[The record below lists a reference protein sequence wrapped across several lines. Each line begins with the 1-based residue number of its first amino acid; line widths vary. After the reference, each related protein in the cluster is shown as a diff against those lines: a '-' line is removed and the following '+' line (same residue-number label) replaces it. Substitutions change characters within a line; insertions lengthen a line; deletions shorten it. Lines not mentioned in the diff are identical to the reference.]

1 MLTRSRHITPHPHE
15 SPRRLFFRARN
26 NQIMFA
32 DIILLM
38 LLGMV
43 FGTVTGLIPGI
54 HPNTM
59 FVLMLSALSFFLF
72 GVPAFLIMV
81 FVFSLAVSNTF
92 TDFIPS
98 IIFGAPDPDAALSV
112 LPGHRM
118 LLLGRGYEAL
128 SLTVLG
134 GVGVAS
140 LTLLTLPVI
149 LYMVPFIY
157 LSIRPVMHILLVA
170 VVAWMVVGER
180 GRSRLTAFILFLL
193 SGMFGVV
200 SLNAYPSGSM
210 LFPAF
215 TGLFAFSTL
224 LVSYWSGGYLPKQEI
239 SSDMGGDQRTGVL
252 AGWLAGWFSG
262 MLPGVGAAQAGAF
275 AARAVGAK
283 TREFL
288 SALGG
293 INTSNILFTF
303 VMFYVLGKTRSG
315 ATWAM
320 SQVSGSLGMWEM
332 VVIVLVGFIT
342 CLLSGMA
349 TLGLGRLMLSRL
361 SNIPYRRL
369 TGGVGLFLVI
379 MVALLSGLPGLL
391 AAFTGTSIGLLTV
404 LSGVRR
410 SHLMGFLLLP
420 TMLYFSGASPYLMV
434 SLGI

>member
-1 MLTRSRHITPHPHE
+1 
-15 SPRRLFFRARN
+15 
-26 NQIMFA
+26 MFA
-32 DIILLM
+32 DIMIFM

-43 FGTVTGLIPGI
+43 FGTATGLIPGI
-54 HPNTM
+54 HPNTV

-72 GVPAFLIMV
+72 GVPVFLIMV
-81 FVFSLAVSNTF
+81 FVFSLAISNTF

-118 LLLGRGYEAL
+118 LLMGRGYEAL

-149 LYMVPFIY
+149 LYLVPFIY
-157 LSIRPVMHILLVA
+157 LSIKPVMHILLVV
-170 VVAWMVVGER
+170 VVAWMVLGE
-180 GRSRLTAFILFLL
+180 GGWSSFTALTIFLL
-193 SGMFGVV
+193 SGVFGVV

-224 LVSYWSGGYLPKQEI
+224 LMSYWTGGYLPKQDI
-239 SSDMGGDQRTGVL
+239 SGDIGGEQRTGIL

-262 MLPGVGAAQAGAF
+262 MLPGVGAAQAGVL
-275 AARAVGAK
+275 AARSVGAR

-315 ATWAM
+315 AMWAM
-320 SQVSGSLGMWEM
+320 SQVSSSLSVWEM
-332 VVIVLVGFIT
+332 VVLVLVGFIA
-342 CLLSGMA
+342 CMLSGTT
-349 TLGLGRLMLSRL
+349 TLGLGRIMLSRL
-361 SNIPYRRL
+361 SNIPYRSL
-369 TGGVGLFLVI
+369 TAGVGLFLVI
-379 MVALLSGLPGLL
+379 MVALLSGPIGLL
-391 AAFTGTSIGLLTV
+391 AALTGTSIGLLAV

-420 TMLYFSGASPYLMV
+420 TILYFSGTSPYLMA